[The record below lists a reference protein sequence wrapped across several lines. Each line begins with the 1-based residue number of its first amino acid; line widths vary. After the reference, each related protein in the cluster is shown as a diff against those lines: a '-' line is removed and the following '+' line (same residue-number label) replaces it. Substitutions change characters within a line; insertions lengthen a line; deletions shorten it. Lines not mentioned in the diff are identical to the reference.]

1 MDKLKTIIEQR
12 SLLVSMDR
20 PYIKRESLQDHYNKG
35 FQAGLKYVYDIIKEL
50 EDPQCVNVVND

>member
-20 PYIKRESLQDHYNKG
+20 PYVMDGSLRDHYNKG